1 LTLLIHPPFPQ
12 TTDWITTNLDTVE
25 ADRLREYL
33 WGIEY
38 HLLLADLGETRASE
52 ALRSG
57 EWGISHDGSTL
68 YLIHFQPLD
77 IVRFGDIAIR
87 ELASSLDA
95 GLQFLNAALALGVGK
110 NDVRWPR
117 HPKRNVLRQRL
128 LATQTPK
135 FEAVVGAVD
144 VVFGSIGSAL
154 LHGYRHWVTHRGA
167 PRVRVLRA
175 IDEGIVLPE
184 EIANEADARVKAHK
198 IETLRLTAVPEW
210 LRIECHRF
218 VPPVQ
223 AVIDLNIEEA
233 KEDIDIPGLIHIGK
247 GARDITI
254 QDASVGTGSPFDSV
268 EEFMTRNPVV
278 REEDTI
284 RVADEELAV
293 YKPWDYLHALS
304 FAARFVTKALSEEWD
319 RTLVSAMA
327 AGARPPS
334 EPDTPE

>member
-1 LTLLIHPPFPQ
+1 MTLLIHPPFPQ
-12 TTDWITTNLDTVE
+12 TTDWVSTNLDTVE

-68 YLIHFQPLD
+68 YLIRFQPLD

-95 GLQFLNAALALGVGK
+95 GLQFLNAALALGVEKGS
-110 NDVRWPR
+110 VRWPQD
-117 HPKRNVLRQRL
+117 PKRNALRQRL
-128 LATQTPK
+128 LAEQIPE
-135 FEAVVGAVD
+135 FEAVVNAVD

-175 IDEGIVLPE
+175 IDEGIPLPK
-184 EIANEADARVKAHK
+184 EIADEADARMKAHK

-223 AVIDLNIEEA
+223 AVINLDIEEA

-247 GARDITI
+247 GARNITI

-268 EEFMTRNPVV
+268 DEFMAKNPVV
-278 REEDTI
+278 REEETI
-284 RVADEELAV
+284 RLADEELAV
-293 YKPWDYLHALS
+293 YKTWDYLHALS
-304 FAARFVTKALSEEWD
+304 FATRFVTKALSEEWD
-319 RTLVSAMA
+319 RALVA
-327 AGARPPS
+327 ALAARARPTS
-334 EPDTPE
+334 EADTPE